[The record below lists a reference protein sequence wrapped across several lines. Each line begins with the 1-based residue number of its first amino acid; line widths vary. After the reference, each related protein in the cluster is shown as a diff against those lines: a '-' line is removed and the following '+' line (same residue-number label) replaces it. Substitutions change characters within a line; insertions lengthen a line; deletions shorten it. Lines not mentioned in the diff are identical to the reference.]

1 MVSIAPL
8 LASLPGSSANGQAG
22 FNALRFGSDA
32 QLRRHVCGNAMGRA
46 ICRRL
51 NAQRG
56 PLYALRPSH
65 NEDAVDTAALA
76 YYGVALETGECRPVI
91 SKARGMAEELC
102 PATRLPRPECDGD
115 GDS

>member
-1 MVSIAPL
+1 MVL
-8 LASLPGSSANGQAG
+8 QGSLFHESPG

-32 QLRRHVCGNAMGRA
+32 QLRRHVFGNAMGRA

-56 PLYALRPSH
+56 PLYALRSSH

-76 YYGVALETGECRPVI
+76 YYGVALEPASAGR
-91 SKARGMAEELC
+91 SSARRAVWPWNFAPDPAAEAGM
-102 PATRLPRPECDGD
+102 
-115 GDS
+115 